1 MPRDGMLA
9 TTRNMRALDLL
20 NFFVADVQTG
30 FGPFI
35 AVYLTANK
43 WTELEIGLVLT
54 VGTVTAIISQV
65 PGGAIV
71 DALHN
76 KRGAVAFGILSVI
89 GAALLFAIWPTRLP
103 VLAAEVLH
111 GFASCI
117 LAPAIAAVSLRLV
130 GHAELGER
138 LGRNARYAS
147 IGNGMAAAVMGV
159 VGSTLPSQSVF
170 YLTAALGVPALIALC
185 FIQPLHSPHRS
196 LPIHR
201 ADMPALKPLLT
212 DRRMLIFM
220 ACAMLFHLSNAAML
234 PLAAAEVTKLAGSTA
249 NLIIAACIVVPQMT
263 VALMSPWIGRA
274 AMERG
279 RRPMLLL
286 GWAALPLRGLMLAV
300 LPGPYLLVAGQAVSG
315 VSAAVFG
322 VMLPLIAA
330 DLTRGM
336 GRFNLCMGLFG
347 VAVSA
352 GAAMSTTLG
361 GWIAESAGA
370 NIAFFALSFAGA
382 AGTFLVWRAM
392 PETRGW

>member
-1 MPRDGMLA
+1 
-9 TTRNMRALDLL
+9 
-20 NFFVADVQTG
+20 
-30 FGPFI
+30 
-35 AVYLTANK
+35 
-43 WTELEIGLVLT
+43 
-54 VGTVTAIISQV
+54 
-65 PGGAIV
+65 
-71 DALHN
+71 
-76 KRGAVAFGILSVI
+76 
-89 GAALLFAIWPTRLP
+89 
-103 VLAAEVLH
+103 
-111 GFASCI
+111 
-117 LAPAIAAVSLRLV
+117 
-130 GHAELGER
+130 
-138 LGRNARYAS
+138 
-147 IGNGMAAAVMGV
+147 
-159 VGSTLPSQSVF
+159 
-170 YLTAALGVPALIALC
+170 
-185 FIQPLHSPHRS
+185 
-196 LPIHR
+196 
-201 ADMPALKPLLT
+201 
-212 DRRMLIFM
+212 M

-234 PLAAAEVTKLAGSTA
+234 PLAAAEVTKRAGSTA

-361 GWIAESAGA
+361 GWVAESAGA
-370 NIAFFALSFAGA
+370 NIAFFALSLAGA
-382 AGTFLVWRAM
+382 AGTVLVWRAM